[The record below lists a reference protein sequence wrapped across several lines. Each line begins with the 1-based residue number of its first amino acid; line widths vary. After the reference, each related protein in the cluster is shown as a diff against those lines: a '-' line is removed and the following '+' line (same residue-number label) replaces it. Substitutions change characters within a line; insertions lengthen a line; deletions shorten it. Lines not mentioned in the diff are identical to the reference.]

1 MRLCY
6 TQPALAD
13 LDAILDYIASH
24 SPQGATRVQARIK
37 AAVDLLL
44 SQPHIGGRTDD
55 PAVRR
60 ITTSPYPYLVFFE
73 VAGDE
78 IICMPCAMAR
88 AILPACR
95 VLYER
100 IRRP

>member
-1 MRLCY
+1 M
-6 TQPALAD
+6 
-13 LDAILDYIASH
+13 
-24 SPQGATRVQARIK
+24 QARIK

-78 IICMPCAMAR
+78 IIVHAVRHGARDPSRMPGA
-88 AILPACR
+88 L
-95 VLYER
+95 
-100 IRRP
+100 